1 LPQRSFTAATSDDDD
16 EDDDMG
22 VIAVLAS
29 AVADQIAAGEVVERP
44 ASVVKELVENALDAG
59 ATRVEVDIAGGG
71 VDRLVVTDDGSGMDD
86 DDAVLC
92 FERHATSKLKVA
104 DDLRRIASF
113 GFRGEALAAISSV
126 AKVTLTTRRAHRP
139 AGFCVVV
146 EGGRVV
152 SVGEAGHAPG
162 TRIDVRDLFFNV
174 PARRKFLKTLRTEA
188 GHIEDALLSTAL
200 CRPDLGVRLV
210 VDGKVVLDLPAVP
223 PGADLSHPARLDRVV
238 RCLGKHLRPHL
249 YPVTGQ
255 TELLTLSGYVVAPL
269 ETRRDL
275 AGVHLSVN
283 GRPVSDRQLVQA
295 VRAAFRTLLEV
306 GRQPIVAL
314 DIALDPEL
322 VDVNVHPQKAEVR
335 FADPRRVSGHLI
347 SLLSE
352 FLVTTPWLDRDH
364 RPSGTVFRLRDS
376 MPPTPSSSLS
386 PPAPPSSEPPRSP
399 RAWTARATTA
409 DDATTAPPAWSA
421 PAVGEGSDVVDAHRE
436 RVRAAL
442 SRFGQRNAPASMP
455 PTTTSWA
462 RASTPAPS
470 TAPSSSSSSPLFP
483 QLRSTPGRG
492 GASSFAALR
501 VVGQV
506 GGTYLILEGPQG
518 MVVIDQ
524 HAAHER
530 VVFERLRAQRS
541 SSSTAQPAQPLLLPI
556 TVELSALERAALDDD
571 DIRRELSAFG
581 IDVEGYAHTTALVRA
596 LPPGLD
602 GRKAHSIVKDALAEL
617 GSSGTTGTLNDRTDA
632 VCARLAC
639 HAAVRAGDVLAP
651 AQVRALLEDL
661 DRIDLGA
668 HCPHG
673 RPVVRGVDYSELAG
687 WFDRG

>member
-1 LPQRSFTAATSDDDD
+1 
-16 EDDDMG
+16 
-22 VIAVLAS
+22 
-29 AVADQIAAGEVVERP
+29 
-44 ASVVKELVENALDAG
+44 
-59 ATRVEVDIAGGG
+59 
-71 VDRLVVTDDGSGMDD
+71 
-86 DDAVLC
+86 
-92 FERHATSKLKVA
+92 
-104 DDLRRIASF
+104 
-113 GFRGEALAAISSV
+113 
-126 AKVTLTTRRAHRP
+126 
-139 AGFCVVV
+139 
-146 EGGRVV
+146 
-152 SVGEAGHAPG
+152 
-162 TRIDVRDLFFNV
+162 
-174 PARRKFLKTLRTEA
+174 
-188 GHIEDALLSTAL
+188 
-200 CRPDLGVRLV
+200 
-210 VDGKVVLDLPAVP
+210 
-223 PGADLSHPARLDRVV
+223 
-238 RCLGKHLRPHL
+238 LGKHLRPHL

-314 DIALDPEL
+314 DLALDPEL

-364 RPSGTVFRLRDS
+364 RPSGTVFRLHDNLL
-376 MPPTPSSSLS
+376 PSSSPVS
-386 PPAPPSSEPPRSP
+386 SAAAPPSSESARSP
-399 RAWTARATTA
+399 RAWTARTTTA
-409 DDATTAPPAWSA
+409 EAATAPPAWSA
-421 PAVGEGSDVVDAHRE
+421 TATGEGSDVVDAHRE
-436 RVRAAL
+436 RIRAAL

-455 PTTTSWA
+455 PTSTSWA
-462 RASTPAPS
+462 RAATPAPS
-470 TAPSSSSSSPLFP
+470 PAPAAASASPLFP

-492 GASSFAALR
+492 GAASFAALR

-556 TVELSALERAALDDD
+556 TVELSALERAALDDE

-581 IDVEGYAHTTALVRA
+581 IDIEGYAHTTALVRA

-602 GRKAHSIVKDALAEL
+602 GRKAHNIVKDALAEL
-617 GSSGTTGTLNDRTDA
+617 GSSGTAGTLNDRTDA

-639 HAAVRAGDVLAP
+639 HAAVRAGDALAP

-661 DRIDLGA
+661 DHIDLGA

-687 WFDRG
+687 WFDRS

>member
-1 LPQRSFTAATSDDDD
+1 
-16 EDDDMG
+16 MG
-22 VIAVLAS
+22 VIHVLAN

-59 ATRVEVDIAGGG
+59 ARRVDVEIVNGGI
-71 VDRLVVTDDGSGMDD
+71 DRLVVVDDGVGMDD
-86 DDAVLC
+86 EDAVLC
-92 FERHATSKLKVA
+92 FERHATSKLIVA
-104 DDLRRIASF
+104 DDLRRIRSF

-126 AKVTLTTRRAHRP
+126 AKVTLTTKKRDNP

-188 GHIEDALLSTAL
+188 GHIEDTLLSTAL

-210 VDGKVVLDLPAVP
+210 VDGKLVLDLPAV
-223 PGADLSHPARLDRVV
+223 ADLSLSSPARLDRVV

-255 TELLTLSGYVVAPL
+255 TELLIVSGYVVAPI

-275 AGVHLSVN
+275 AGVHLSIN
-283 GRPVSDRQLVQA
+283 GRPVTDRQLVQA

-314 DIALDPEL
+314 DLQLDPEL

-352 FLVTTPWLDRDH
+352 FLVTTPWLDRDP
-364 RPSGTVFRLRDS
+364 RLSSTVFRLRDTL
-376 MPPTPSSSLS
+376 PPTPSS
-386 PPAPPSSEPPRSP
+386 PGPSSSP
-399 RAWTARATTA
+399 ASFLAHTVPLASSSAMRASSIVAGSAAPTTPS
-409 DDATTAPPAWSA
+409 DPA
-421 PAVGEGSDVVDAHRE
+421 GDGGDIHRE

-442 SRFGQRNAPASMP
+442 LRFGQRSTQSL
-455 PTTTSWA
+455 PTTTTTWPSSSHASAASSAA
-462 RASTPAPS
+462 RASPV
-470 TAPSSSSSSPLFP
+470 FP
-483 QLRSTPGRG
+483 TLQSQPGRG
-492 GASSFAALR
+492 GATSFSALR

-530 VVFERLRAQRS
+530 VVFERLRDRRRA
-541 SSSTAQPAQPLLLPI
+541 SSSTPQPSQPLLLPI
-556 TVELSALERAALDDD
+556 TIELSPIERAALDDVGVCA
-571 DIRRELSAFG
+571 ELSTWG
-581 IDVEGYAHTTALVRA
+581 LEVEGFAHTTALVRA

-602 GRKAHSIVKDALAEL
+602 GRKALAIVRDALSEL
-617 GSSGTTGTLNDRTDA
+617 GTSGTAATLDDRVDA

-639 HAAVRAGDVLAP
+639 HAAVRAGDVLGA
-651 AQVRALLEDL
+651 AQVRALLDDL

-687 WFDRG
+687 WFDR

>member
-1 LPQRSFTAATSDDDD
+1 
-16 EDDDMG
+16 MG

-59 ATRVEVDIAGGG
+59 ASRVDVDIVGGG
-71 VDRLVVTDDGSGMDD
+71 VERLVVTDDGSGMDD

-104 DDLRRIASF
+104 DDLRRIGSF

-126 AKVTLTTRRAHRP
+126 AKVTLTTKKRDKP
-139 AGFCVVV
+139 AGFAVVV

-162 TRIDVRDLFFNV
+162 TRVDVRDLFFNV

-188 GHIEDALLSTAL
+188 GHIEDTLLSTAL

-210 VDGKVVLDLPAVP
+210 VDGKVVLDLPAVV
-223 PGADLSHPARLDRVV
+223 DTNLDHPARLDRVV

-249 YPVTGQ
+249 YAVSSR
-255 TELLTLSGYVVAPL
+255 TELIALSGFIVAPL

-275 AGVHLSVN
+275 AGVHLSIN

-314 DIALDPEL
+314 DIAIDPEL

-352 FLVTTPWLDRDH
+352 FLMTTPWLDRTPSPT
-364 RPSGTVFRLRDS
+364 RPASTVFKLHGS
-376 MPPTPSSSLS
+376 GGLSSSSSVFVPLSSSSSS
-386 PPAPPSSEPPRSP
+386 PPA
-399 RAWTARATTA
+399 
-409 DDATTAPPAWSA
+409 A
-421 PAVGEGSDVVDAHRE
+421 PAEAAPAASSDVVDVHRE

-442 SRFGQRNAPASMP
+442 LRYGQRTNTSIPSTSTTWPQPQSSSPSP
-455 PTTTSWA
+455 PS
-462 RASTPAPS
+462 AST
-470 TAPSSSSSSPLFP
+470 SSSSPVFP
-483 QLRSTPGRG
+483 TLQSQPGRG
-492 GASSFAALR
+492 GAASFSALR

-506 GGTYLILEGPQG
+506 GSTYLILEGPRG

-530 VVFERLRAQRS
+530 VVFERLRARRS
-541 SSSTAQPAQPLLLPI
+541 GGIAQPSQPLLLPI
-556 TVELSALERAALDDD
+556 TIELSAIERAALEDDD
-571 DIRRELSAFG
+571 VKQQLSLHG
-581 IDVEGYAHTTALVRA
+581 LDVDGYAHNTALVRA

-602 GRKAHSIVKDALAEL
+602 GRKAQAIVRDALAEL
-617 GSSGTTGTLNDRTDA
+617 GTTGSTGTLDDRNDA

-639 HAAVRAGDVLAP
+639 HAAIRAGDTLAA

-673 RPVVRGVDYSELAG
+673 RPVVRGVDYSELGG
-687 WFDRG
+687 WFDR